1 MTIFLET
8 LKMALKMF
16 KTNKMR
22 TFLTMLGIIV
32 GIFSVTVIF
41 AVGDGTKNKMLS
53 EFEAMDQTSITLNF
67 QDKYDQQGNIVE
79 KTTVLKDNIYD
90 IAKKSK
96 VITNITVSSQG
107 VWNEYSK
114 KVSDEM
120 ADLGLDNNDMNSY
133 GNMNQQ
139 NPPIDQNASV
149 YAVGYDY
156 FNIKAKLNKNLVAG
170 RLFNEFD
177 EKNNAYF
184 AVISQEAANKFFGN
198 AHKALNQKIYIN
210 SCEYKVIGI
219 LSQSSDPNVGEWS
232 DKYVFPA
239 YTLNHQDILTN
250 HQDKGDSQI
259 TFVAKVRSTK
269 DRKIAKAEIVS
280 ALKDNYD
287 KSQYMINMG
296 FGDNNE
302 ATNSIMDMVTMVFAG
317 IAGLSLIVGGIGIM
331 NIMLVSVN
339 ERIRE
344 IGIRQALGAKRS
356 YILMQFLMES
366 VLLTLVAGIIGMIFA
381 QGVISFINTQNLGI
395 VLSLNLKVMVSV
407 ALFCAFVGI
416 IFGYYPANKASKLNI
431 ADALRYE

>member
-8 LKMALKMF
+8 MKMALKMF

-120 ADLGLDNNDMNSY
+120 AELGLDNNDMNSY

-296 FGDNNE
+296 FGDDNE
-302 ATNSIMDMVTMVFAG
+302 
-317 IAGLSLIVGGIGIM
+317 
-331 NIMLVSVN
+331 
-339 ERIRE
+339 
-344 IGIRQALGAKRS
+344 
-356 YILMQFLMES
+356 
-366 VLLTLVAGIIGMIFA
+366 
-381 QGVISFINTQNLGI
+381 
-395 VLSLNLKVMVSV
+395 
-407 ALFCAFVGI
+407 
-416 IFGYYPANKASKLNI
+416 
-431 ADALRYE
+431 